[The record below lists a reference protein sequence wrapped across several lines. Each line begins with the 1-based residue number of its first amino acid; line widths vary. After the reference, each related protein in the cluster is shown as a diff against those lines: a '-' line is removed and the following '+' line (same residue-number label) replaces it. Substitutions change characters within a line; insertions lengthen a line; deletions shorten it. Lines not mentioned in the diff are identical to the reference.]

1 MGEKFQK
8 KSIIL
13 ISSVS
18 IVLSSVSLIS
28 LILFWPQKNPFSIA
42 KVTISSKSTLRD
54 LSQQLYSK
62 KIISNEKMFVWAVQL
77 LGKEK
82 QIPIGTFRLVNAKS
96 NFEIIDQLV
105 YGSPEIKKITIL
117 EGWSLKKIANY
128 LNEKMDFDQDEISK
142 ISNNQ
147 KIIKKYGIN
156 ASSLEGYLYPDTY
169 LFFNGD
175 SPNYIINH
183 LLEQF
188 KKFWTNELIERAK
201 VMNMSIHEI
210 VTLASIIEGEAIYN
224 SERPTI
230 SGVYHNRLKKGM
242 LLQADPTIQYII
254 NDGPRRLLNKDLR
267 IDSPYNTYKYPGLPP
282 GPINSPGK
290 ESLMAALYPEQNDY
304 LFFVANGDGYHTFS
318 KNERDHNIAKRKFQK
333 IRNQLKRKNEYKKV
347 K

>member
-156 ASSLEGYLYPDTY
+156 ASSLE
-169 LFFNGD
+169 
-175 SPNYIINH
+175 
-183 LLEQF
+183 
-188 KKFWTNELIERAK
+188 
-201 VMNMSIHEI
+201 
-210 VTLASIIEGEAIYN
+210 
-224 SERPTI
+224 
-230 SGVYHNRLKKGM
+230 
-242 LLQADPTIQYII
+242 
-254 NDGPRRLLNKDLR
+254 
-267 IDSPYNTYKYPGLPP
+267 
-282 GPINSPGK
+282 
-290 ESLMAALYPEQNDY
+290 
-304 LFFVANGDGYHTFS
+304 
-318 KNERDHNIAKRKFQK
+318 
-333 IRNQLKRKNEYKKV
+333 
-347 K
+347 

>member
-156 ASSLEGYLYPDTY
+156 ASSIEGYLYPDTY

>member
-28 LILFWPQKNPFSIA
+28 LILFWPQKNPFSLA
-42 KVTISSKSTLRD
+42 KITISSNSTLRD

-82 QIPIGTFRLVNAKS
+82 KIPIGTFRLVNAKS

-128 LNEKMDFDQDEISK
+128 LNEKMDFDQDEIIK

-147 KIIKKYGIN
+147 KIIKKSGIN

-201 VMNMSIHEI
+201 IMNMSVHEI

-290 ESLMAALYPEQNDY
+290 ESLMAALYPEKNDY

-318 KNERDHNIAKRKFQK
+318 KNERDHNNAKRKFQK